1 MVLYWV
7 FGGVPTAAVSAV
19 FSGDEIVSF
28 SGLAEMCK
36 VSCAFIFWGLDC
48 GVEPFGVIVMTGSF
62 LIASS
67 SAAFLAC
74 IFSQPSIHFVLYCLT
89 TAVLV
94 LYSCFAC
101 DIALL
106 LLFHCFSTTAL
117 PVLLYYCFTTAVPVI
132 ARQSLAHYFAEAW
145 LCLRTIP
152 VLRSELPLLFPF
164 CSPLASL

>member
-74 IFSQPSIHFVLYCLT
+74 IFSQLSIHFVLYCLT

-101 DIALL
+101 DI
-106 LLFHCFSTTAL
+106 F
-117 PVLLYYCFTTAVPVI
+117 LYYCFTSALHVI
-132 ARQSLAHYFAEAW
+132 
-145 LCLRTIP
+145 
-152 VLRSELPLLFPF
+152 LLFYCF
-164 CSPLASL
+164 STAFQLLLYLYCFTTALRLLYL